1 MMSIDAILEKT
12 WRMWNEERA
21 RYYPSPEDRYEWV
34 ISYDL
39 GSAIE
44 RRALREGY
52 RFDEPLMLYNIPVRI
67 EYEKTNTIELWK
79 KVG

>member
-1 MMSIDAILEKT
+1 MSVDAILEKT
-12 WRMWNEERA
+12 WRMWNEEKA
-21 RYYPSPEDRYEWV
+21 RCYPSPADRYEWV

-39 GSAIE
+39 ASALK
-44 RRALREGY
+44 RRRFRNGE
-52 RFDEPLMLYNIPVRI
+52 RFDELTMLYGMPIRI